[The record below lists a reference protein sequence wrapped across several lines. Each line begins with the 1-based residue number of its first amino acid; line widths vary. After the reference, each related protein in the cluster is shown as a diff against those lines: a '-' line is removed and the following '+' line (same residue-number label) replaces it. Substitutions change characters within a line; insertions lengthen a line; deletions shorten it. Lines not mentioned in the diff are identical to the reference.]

1 MEEKKLSEIFAKKHM
16 QLKPAWLKTCIEF
29 LQRTVD
35 SEIQRSDAICDQI
48 MLQFLYSNLSDS
60 LVPVMKIPEHAA
72 KVVIVKKMVFQ
83 VVTYMNISVSLYEQL
98 SECTR
103 HKDDLSWFHG
113 GAELHED
120 RNLEKDHTSDKNNN
134 LRVIPKKR
142 GMLKLEITDG
152 QNKLRAVEL
161 EEVFDESLL
170 VPGVKI
176 LLTGSVKCRR
186 GILLLDK
193 SNCDLLGGRVDSLK
207 IDKVAQLSQALNI
220 DLDSEKKRRKDSLE
234 KAASAVSDSRKKQ
247 DSFDNK
253 KNNSSLNQST
263 ISPFLVKT
271 NRKTGEVTNPP
282 PRAAVVIN
290 RPQSPEPTE
299 NWNFSI
305 EEQPRSPTPEPP
317 VRAYIDPI
325 DVEYPQRNP
334 PPPIKRLSA
343 LIIEEPITFPVK
355 KPDPP
360 KKKDTKKLESNRTI
374 DEWAF
379 DSFNKTSS
387 PKISNPRQL
396 PRIEKKQEAPK
407 KQLPGQLLRASS
419 NSMQEQLN
427 LCRPTL
433 GSPSMPDDKRK
444 EISKWVWDERKGSEE
459 ENAPAILKKDDSVVE
474 IPRCFMREAQ
484 RHIDDPKVDRKPMF
498 LRTLHGPR
506 KGVDDFRRKDSTLE
520 RANITEHFPIVK
532 GTISKPIPTK
542 CPKPFEI
549 VDETVPVF
557 VEEEESDEEM
567 DDIISVTPQPPIVY
581 HQVEDDDVEKSGY
594 SDVEDDVED
603 SIMECTIEKEGRME
617 LEKWGLRGRKRMQEE
632 EIRDDDYPVN
642 NRQEMRNYSNLM
654 PPSSKVPSFHPSLT
668 QTEELVGFQPSSSH
682 HYLPNTTSQNSW
694 NFATEALQQITP
706 PPNIRHPMIMKDD
719 QRVKKEPEER
729 MSIAVSQKNDEI
741 KNKQSA
747 NVQIYKTPFA
757 KRLAS
762 SDSSTTNTNQ
772 LYQRMSDLQIVPLAD
787 ALVNRKFW
795 MMSKIIVVMPT
806 ICHQVHELRS
816 DGVDWL
822 LQITVSDTSA
832 ASIKC
837 RVATDLLN
845 RLFGFNVQQCKN
857 LFNSHQVE
865 ELRAKKAEAE
875 RKLVGFKRLDL
886 LVWIEVSPEHEKL
899 PLIVDVKTISDA
911 LNIL

>member
-1 MEEKKLSEIFAKKHM
+1 MEEKKLSDIFAKKHM
-16 QLKPAWLKTCIEF
+16 QLKAAWLKTCIEF
-29 LQRTVD
+29 LKRTVN
-35 SEIQRSDAICDQI
+35 SEIQSSDAICDQV

-60 LVPVMKIPEHAA
+60 LVPVMKIPDHAA
-72 KVVIVKKMVFQ
+72 KVILVKKMVFQ
-83 VVTYMNISVSLYEQL
+83 VVTYVNISVSLFEQL

-103 HKDDLSWFHG
+103 HNDDLSWFHG
-113 GAELHED
+113 GAELHDD
-120 RNLEKDHTSDKNNN
+120 RNLEKDHTCDKNNN
-134 LRVIPKKR
+134 MRVIPKKR

-152 QNKLRAVEL
+152 QNKLEAVEL
-161 EEVFDESLL
+161 EDVFDESLL

-186 GILLLDK
+186 GILLLEK

-207 IDKVAQLSQALNI
+207 IDKVTQLSEALNI

-234 KAASAVSDSRKKQ
+234 KVASAVSDSRKKQ
-247 DSFDNK
+247 DSFDNR
-253 KNNSSLNQST
+253 KNNNSLNQST
-263 ISPFLVKT
+263 MSPFLVKT

-282 PRAAVVIN
+282 PRAAVLIN
-290 RPQSPEPTE
+290 HPQSPEPAE
-299 NWNFSI
+299 NRNFSI

-334 PPPIKRLSA
+334 PPMKRLSV
-343 LIIEEPITFPVK
+343 LSIKEPIGFPVK

-379 DSFNKTSS
+379 DYFNKTLS

-459 ENAPAILKKDDSVVE
+459 EDAPAIPKKDDSVVE

-506 KGVDDFRRKDSTLE
+506 KGVDDFRKKESYLDK
-520 RANITEHFPIVK
+520 ANITEHFPIIK

-549 VDETVPVF
+549 VDETVPAF

-567 DDIISVTPQPPIVY
+567 NDIISVIPQPPIVF

-632 EIRDDDYPVN
+632 EIRDGDYPIN

-654 PPSSKVPSFHPSLT
+654 PPSPKVPSFHPLLT
-668 QTEELVGFQPSSSH
+668 QTQELVGFQPSSSY

-694 NFATEALQQITP
+694 NFATEPLQQITP

-729 MSIAVSQKNDEI
+729 LSIAVSQKNEEI

-747 NVQIYKTPFA
+747 NVQIYKAPFA

-762 SDSSTTNTNQ
+762 SDSSTINTNQ
-772 LYQRMSDLQIVPLAD
+772 LYQRMSDLQIVPLSD

-886 LVWIEVSPEHEKL
+886 LMWIEVSPEHEKL